1 MPVAG
6 LATVVVVT
14 GSVEDDE
21 VEVVVVL
28 LGTVVPELGTV
39 VVVPVGGWLDGDVEG
54 GRVVD
59 VVG

>member
-1 MPVAG
+1 M
-6 LATVVVVT
+6 ATVVVVT